1 MDLGSNASFSAEIRV
16 GCLSS
21 VHLCFGSK
29 VSPILRDLFSLR
41 GHESCSGDRTDTEHL
56 NLTEDFSSCS
66 IFLFVSSWDASP
78 WQLPFLACG
87 IVGKEHRMGG
97 SASISPTWT
106 EKDGTH
112 MMLTMP
118 LSCPETW
125 LLELQ
130 LFKEVG
136 IIMKILNLS
145 WLVEESFCLQVLVL
159 FFLSFF
165 LSFFFWCGPFKKY
178 LFNVLQCCFCF
189 MFWVFGHEACEIF
202 SSLTR
207 DRTHTPA
214 LEGEVLTTRLPGK
227 YLYFAKG
234 KKKVF
239 PSSSLCYS
247 SPEVTSTWSL

>member
-1 MDLGSNASFSAEIRV
+1 
-16 GCLSS
+16 
-21 VHLCFGSK
+21 
-29 VSPILRDLFSLR
+29 
-41 GHESCSGDRTDTEHL
+41 
-56 NLTEDFSSCS
+56 
-66 IFLFVSSWDASP
+66 
-78 WQLPFLACG
+78 
-87 IVGKEHRMGG
+87 MGG

-165 LSFFFWCGPFKKY
+165 LSFFFDVDHLKNIY
-178 LFNVLQCCFCF
+178 L
-189 MFWVFGHEACEIF
+189 M
-202 SSLTR
+202 
-207 DRTHTPA
+207 
-214 LEGEVLTTRLPGK
+214 
-227 YLYFAKG
+227 
-234 KKKVF
+234 
-239 PSSSLCYS
+239 CYS
-247 SPEVTSTWSL
+247 VASVSCFGFLAMRPVRSLAP